1 MVSVISFDDFADC
14 AARLRTS
21 LATTANPLPCSPAL
35 AASIDALRDS
45 MFVLLEMLL
54 ITAANSSILPDN
66 SFNSLILLD
75 VSDTI
80 LLRLSMIS
88 SISSTLPILSFTRL
102 SEVSDELITSNAF
115 FSSCSCELSNPS
127 SMFVRFFII
136 SVLSF

>member
-21 LATTANPLPCSPAL
+21 LAPTANPLPCSPAL

-66 SFNSLILLD
+66 SFNSLILPD

-80 LLRLSMIS
+80 LLRLS
-88 SISSTLPILSFTRL
+88 TDFAYRHCLYFFKDY
-102 SEVSDELITSNAF
+102 EASDELITSNAF